1 MPFHFL
7 NNIKS
12 MHIFSFFNSHYMNC
26 LFLLLFFMGQ
36 YSGLMGTGS
45 LPVIIEGQ
53 QPNLSIDNSGI
64 IRMVYGNQDKIYC
77 ITSSDNGLN
86 FSTPALVAELP
97 KMHLG
102 SSRGPQIA
110 SSSTRSLISA
120 IDKNGNIHSYILNHL
135 KGIWTKVA
143 NVSDSQGSAVEG
155 LMALASDKNDNF
167 YATWLDIR
175 DGGNN
180 NIYFSSLNS
189 KSRKWSP
196 NTLVYKSPDKH
207 VCECC
212 KPNIVANNGK
222 VVIGFRNWLMGARD
236 IYYAVST
243 NKGKSFIAAVKSGN
257 GSWQLNACPMDGGS
271 LALHASG
278 KVSAAWRRNGD
289 VYYWTEKQAEQKLA
303 PGRDVSMA
311 QNQNSVYVAWHDSK
325 KIQVMNLNTKQITE
339 IGTGTSPKIYVL
351 DNEKAICL
359 WEDNKSVRFKI
370 I

>member
-1 MPFHFL
+1 
-7 NNIKS
+7 
-12 MHIFSFFNSHYMNC
+12 MNC
-26 LFLLLFFMGQ
+26 FFLLLFFMGQ
-36 YSGLMGTGS
+36 YSGLVNPGA

-53 QPNLSIDNSGI
+53 QPNLSLDNRGV

-77 ITSSDNGLN
+77 ITSSDNGIS
-86 FSTPALVAELP
+86 FSIPVLVAELP

-102 SSRGPQIA
+102 NTRGPQIA
-110 SSSTRSLISA
+110 SSATQSLITA
-120 IDKNGNIHSYILNHL
+120 IDKDGSIHSYLLNHQEG
-135 KGIWTKVA
+135 KWTKFS
-143 NVSDSQGSAVEG
+143 NVNNAKGSAVEG

-167 YATWLDIR
+167 FATWLDIR
-175 DGGNN
+175 EGGNN

-189 KSRKWSP
+189 KSQKWSP

-212 KPNIVANNGK
+212 KPNIVANNGRL
-222 VVIGFRNWLMGARD
+222 VIGFRNWLMGARD

-243 NKGKSFIAAVKSGN
+243 NKGKSFIAPVKSGN

-271 LALHASG
+271 MALNASG

-289 VYYWTEKQAEQKLA
+289 VYYWTEKQVEQKLA
-303 PGRDVSMA
+303 AGRDVSMA
-311 QNQNSVYVAWHDSK
+311 QNQNIVYIAWHDSK
-325 KIQVMNLNTKQITE
+325 KVQVMNLNSRQITE

-351 DNEKAICL
+351 NNGKAICL
-359 WEDNKSVRFKI
+359 WEDNKVVRFKI

>member
-1 MPFHFL
+1 
-7 NNIKS
+7 
-12 MHIFSFFNSHYMNC
+12 MNC
-26 LFLLLFFMGQ
+26 FFMLLFLMGQ
-36 YSGLMGTGS
+36 YTGLMNPGVV
-45 LPVIIEGQ
+45 PVIIEGQ
-53 QPNLSIDNSGI
+53 QPNLSIDNTGI

-86 FSTPALVAELP
+86 FSSPVLVAELP

-102 SSRGPQIA
+102 ITRGPQIA
-110 SSSTRSLISA
+110 SSNTRSLISA
-120 IDKNGNIHSYILNHL
+120 IDKNGNIHTYLL
-135 KGIWTKVA
+135 KHSKNDWIKIA
-143 NVSDSQGSAVEG
+143 NVGDTHGTAVEG

-180 NIYFSSLNS
+180 NIYCSSLNS
-189 KSRKWSP
+189 NAQKWSL

-236 IYYAVST
+236 IYYAVSI
-243 NKGKSFIAAVKSGN
+243 NKGKSFNAAVKSGN

-271 LALHASG
+271 LALNASG
-278 KVSAAWRRNGD
+278 KVTAAWRRNGD
-289 VYYWTEKQAEQKLA
+289 VYYWTEKQVEQRLA

-311 QNQNSVYVAWHDSK
+311 QNQNNIYVAWQDNK
-325 KIQVMNLNTKQITE
+325 KIHAMNLNSKQISE
-339 IGTGTSPKIYVL
+339 IGTGTSPKIYAL
-351 DNEKAICL
+351 GNGKAICL
-359 WEDNKSVRFKI
+359 WEDNKVVRFKI